1 MIGNKIEDKI
11 TGHKSWTNPET
22 SSQIEEKLIEI
33 PKKGYNTLE
42 KRQEIIDELRS
53 I

>member
-1 MIGNKIEDKI
+1 MVDKI

-22 SSQIEEKLIEI
+22 SSQIEEKSIEI

>member
-1 MIGNKIEDKI
+1 M
-11 TGHKSWTNPET
+11 TVL
-22 SSQIEEKLIEI
+22 QVEEKSIEI